1 MPIRAIVFDIGGV
14 LEVTPRGVEPTTAF
28 PAMIAR
34 WEARLQLRPGELDER
49 LQRLDARLKSD
60 GKDGALGTCSEE
72 EWVAELRLVTG
83 MDVAQADA
91 FMHDF
96 WDAYLG
102 ALNVELAAYFAG
114 LRPRYRTAILSNS
127 FAGAREKEQERYG
140 FGEMCD
146 LIVYSHEEGMQKPER
161 RIYELTCE
169 RLGVRPEEVVF
180 LDDAEACV
188 AGARALGMHAVLFRD
203 TAQAIAEIEACL
215 QAHASKWPRV
225 REEFG

>member
-14 LEVTPRGVEPTTAF
+14 LEVTPGGVEPTTAL
-28 PAMIAR
+28 PTMIAR
-34 WEARLQLRPGELDER
+34 WDARLYTRPGELEKRLRQLDER
-49 LQRLDARLKSD
+49 LKSM

-72 EWVAELRLVTG
+72 EWVAELRFVTG
-83 MDVAQADA
+83 MDAAQADA
-91 FMHDF
+91 FMRDF
-96 WDAYLG
+96 WDVYLG
-102 ALNVELAAYFAG
+102 ALNVELATYFAG

-180 LDDAEACV
+180 LDDAEVCV
-188 AGARALGMHAVLFRD
+188 AGARALGMHAVLLRD
-203 TAQAIAEIEACL
+203 TAQAIAEIDACL
-215 QAHASKWPRV
+215 RAHAL
-225 REEFG
+225 

>member
-14 LEVTPRGVEPTTAF
+14 LEVTPGGVEPTTAL
-28 PAMIAR
+28 PTMIAR
-34 WEARLQLRPGELDER
+34 WDARLYTRPGELEKRLRQLDER
-49 LQRLDARLKSD
+49 LKSM
-60 GKDGALGTCSEE
+60 GKDGALGTCSEG
-72 EWVAELRLVTG
+72 EWVAELRFVTG
-83 MDVAQADA
+83 MDAAQADA
-91 FMHDF
+91 FMRDF
-96 WDAYLG
+96 WDVYLG

-180 LDDAEACV
+180 LDDAEVCV
-188 AGARALGMHAVLFRD
+188 AGARALGMHAVLLRD
-203 TAQAIAEIEACL
+203 TAQAIAEIDACL
-215 QAHASKWPRV
+215 RAHAL
-225 REEFG
+225 